1 MAVVNFY
8 ARMPSGLGPLLMQS
22 DGVALSGLYFI
33 GQKDCP
39 NVAGFEPMRTPHFD
53 PSAGEYEGRPI
64 RELKAYRHLP
74 GEEELFPS
82 DTVVPGLK
90 GIHHSGDVHIS
101 ARVRDKAAGLQL
113 RPKSSCG
120 STSAKDRNGTSG
132 LACLQADTPALVLK
146 LFERTRAE
154 LDEYFGGRRRV
165 FEMPLHLH
173 GTAFQQ
179 KVWEA
184 LLRIPYGEL
193 LSYGDVA
200 RNAGLSSRHSRAVG
214 AAVGSNPLTI
224 IVPCHRVVAG
234 SGALN
239 GYGGGLSRKQA
250 LLELEGFV
258 VA

>member
-1 MAVVNFY
+1 MAIVNFY
-8 ARMPSGLGPLLMQS
+8 ARMPSELGPLLMQS
-22 DGVALSGLYFI
+22 DGVGLSGLYFI

-39 NVAGFEPMRTPHFD
+39 NVAGFEPMRSPHFD

-74 GEEELFPS
+74 GDGELFPS
-82 DTVVPGLK
+82 DAVVPGL
-90 GIHHSGDVHIS
+90 GGSRHSGDVHIS
-101 ARVRDKAAGLQL
+101 ARARDKAVGPQL
-113 RPKSSCG
+113 HPQSPG
-120 STSAKDRNGTSG
+120 GASAKDRNGTSG
-132 LACLQADTPALVLK
+132 LTCLQADTPGPVLK
-146 LFERTRAE
+146 LFEHTQAE
-154 LDEYFGGRRRV
+154 LDEYFAGERRV

-184 LLRIPYGEL
+184 LLQIPYGEL

-239 GYGGGLSRKQA
+239 GYGGGLSRKLA

-258 VA
+258 IA

>member
-8 ARMPSGLGPLLMQS
+8 ARMPSALGPLLMQS
-22 DGVALSGLYFI
+22 DGVGLSGLYFI

-39 NVAGFEPMRTPHFD
+39 NVAGFEPMRSPHFD

-74 GEEELFPS
+74 GDGDLFRS
-82 DTVVPGLK
+82 DVVVPGLEESR
-90 GIHHSGDVHIS
+90 HSGDVHIS
-101 ARVRDKAAGLQL
+101 ARARDKAVGPLL
-113 RPKSSCG
+113 RPKSSRG
-120 STSAKDRNGTSG
+120 GASAKDRNGTHG
-132 LACLQADTPALVLK
+132 LTCLQADTPGLALK

-154 LDEYFGGRRRV
+154 LDEYFAGERRV

-179 KVWEA
+179 KVWA
-184 LLRIPYGEL
+184 TLLQIPYGEL

-239 GYGGGLSRKQA
+239 GYGGGLSRKLA

-258 VA
+258 IA